1 MRRSQKLR
9 VPEGVGPLVCGDAL
23 VLPKADPA
31 MEYPAWP
38 AGVLRCED
46 RRITLWLARDRRK
59 RQLERNP
66 GGEQLTALHSRH
78 QRCCDATRRRRA
90 LRGPSTWGRPS
101 SSASSAS
108 HRLLWP
114 RARSKTSATVT
125 GSRWPLDSQ
134 PLRASAPRRQ
144 KAHECTTCRSKPWE
158 VYRLLRNQSGRSEG

>member
-1 MRRSQKLR
+1 MNSSVVTICKFTDIVRRTKLHTSRRHGITALYSMLCMRRSQKLR

-66 GGEQLTALHSRH
+66 GGEQLMALHSRH
-78 QRCCDATRRRRA
+78 QRCGKDWRRGSGGSSSR
-90 LRGPSTWGRPS
+90 GRPS
-101 SSASSAS
+101 NRGDQATARARHPSPTPTSSAVDDLA
-108 HRLLWP
+108 L
-114 RARSKTSATVT
+114 VT
-125 GSRWPLDSQ
+125 
-134 PLRASAPRRQ
+134 
-144 KAHECTTCRSKPWE
+144 
-158 VYRLLRNQSGRSEG
+158 